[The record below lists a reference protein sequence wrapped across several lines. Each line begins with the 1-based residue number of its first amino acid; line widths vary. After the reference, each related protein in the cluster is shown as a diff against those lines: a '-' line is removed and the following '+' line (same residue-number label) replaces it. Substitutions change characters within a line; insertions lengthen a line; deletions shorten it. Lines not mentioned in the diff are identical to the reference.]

1 MSLTTDD
8 LRQIRDIFESSLARY
23 TDEAVKPI
31 QNELAAIRND
41 LKEIYDR
48 LISLE
53 TRMTSMEGIMTN
65 MEGRMTNMEGRMT
78 RLESKIMPEK
88 EFEKL
93 TVKQK
98 LLRLNSELLIAAKQ
112 AGVSLPR

>member
-53 TRMTSMEGIMTN
+53 TRMT
-65 MEGRMTNMEGRMT
+65 NMEGRMT

>member
-53 TRMTSMEGIMTN
+53 TRMTN

-78 RLESKIMPEK
+78 RLESKIMPDK

>member
-8 LRQIRDIFESSLARY
+8 LRQIRDIFESSLARH
-23 TDEAVKPI
+23 TDEVVKPI

-53 TRMTSMEGIMTN
+53 TRMT
-65 MEGRMTNMEGRMT
+65 NMEGRMT
-78 RLESKIMPEK
+78 RLESKIMPDK